1 MGVAY
6 IGIGLAAGLGVL
18 GAGLGI
24 GMIAEKAAEGVARQP
39 EAYNSLFTIMIVPA
53 AMVEGLGFFACIIAL
68 MGLFALNKALPTP
81 AGAAPAEQHQAVGR

>member
-1 MGVAY
+1 MGAAY
-6 IGIGLAAGLGVL
+6 IGVGLAAGLGVL

-24 GMIAEKAAEGVARQP
+24 GLLAGRAAEGVARQP

-68 MGLFALNKALPTP
+68 MGLFALNKALPSAP
-81 AGAAPAEQHQAVGR
+81 AGTAPEQHQAAGR